1 MVRPRLPH
9 FGRHENAHEE
19 APCEPATPTDRR
31 CAQWRIPINRIA
43 LVSAASCFAAAAAL
57 APAAAQDYP
66 VETITLVTHSSVGGG
81 SDVFLRELAKYLGPA
96 LGANVIVENVTGG
109 SGANA
114 MARLKSAPADGS
126 TLYATTPT
134 FIYTSLLSAPEAT
147 YKDLEP
153 LVNVFTDPE
162 VIYTAA
168 EAPYQN
174 LADVIAKAKD
184 GQGTWGAANP
194 ASLERQLLE
203 RLKQAAGVD
212 AAVVTHEGGG
222 DMMIN
227 VLNGTLDIG
236 VGEIQEVQSQL
247 EAKQIRI
254 LATFGDERLEAFPDV
269 PTVKES
275 GYDVVARKFRGLAG
289 PKGLPENVIAAWE
302 KAIPEVLENPE
313 YKAAYTANNLRP
325 EFIPH
330 AEYVHFIENFAAE
343 TERFLK
349 ETGVIQ

>member
-1 MVRPRLPH
+1 L
-9 FGRHENAHEE
+9 
-19 APCEPATPTDRR
+19 
-31 CAQWRIPINRIA
+31 
-43 LVSAASCFAAAAAL
+43 LAAL
-57 APAAAQDYP
+57 LLGPAVLAAPASAQDYP
-66 VETITLVTHSSVGGG
+66 HDTVTLVTHSSVGGG
-81 SDVFLRELAKYLGPA
+81 SDVFLRELSKYLGPA
-96 LGANVIVENVTGG
+96 LGANVVVENVTGG

-114 MARLKSAPADGS
+114 MARLKSSPPDGS
-126 TLYATTPT
+126 IFYATTPT

-168 EAPYQN
+168 DSEFQS
-174 LADVIAKAKD
+174 LEDVINRAKE

-203 RLKQAAGVD
+203 RLKTAAGVD
-212 AAVVTHEGGG
+212 AAIVTHEGGG

-236 VGEIQEVQSQL
+236 VGEVQEIQSQI
-247 EAKQIRI
+247 EANQVRV
-254 LATFGDERLEAFPDV
+254 LATFGDERLEAFPDA
-269 PTVKES
+269 PTVKEL

-289 PKGLPENVIAAWE
+289 PKGLPADVIAAWE

-313 YKAAYTANNLRP
+313 YKAIYTANNLRP

-330 AEYVHFIENFAAE
+330 DEYVKFIENFAAE
-343 TERFLK
+343 TEAFLR
-349 ETGVIQ
+349 ETEVIQ